1 MLIYINKYRINK
13 KLKNRNNKMIN
24 KQKRDKMRRK

>member
-1 MLIYINKYRINK
+1 MLDYINKHRINK

-24 KQKRDKMRRK
+24 KQKRDKMRKK